1 MGKQANEAESDRV
14 DRAFNRV
21 LAAEAEAREQV
32 EECRRQAAAILA
44 AAEEQAR
51 RIASRADRRVR
62 RAHRI
67 ADAGVEGALAELHAA
82 TVEAVPENPE
92 GDALARLD
100 RAIDDLVSEIL
111 APEAG
116 SVPGEEA

>member
-32 EECRRQAAAILA
+32 AECRRQAAAILA

-51 RIASRADRRVR
+51 RITSRADRRVR

-67 ADAGVEGALAELHAA
+67 ADAGVERALAELHAA

-92 GDALARLD
+92 RDALARLD

-111 APEAG
+111 APEVS

>member
-51 RIASRADRRVR
+51 RIASRADQRIR

-67 ADAGVEGALAELHAA
+67 ADAGVERALAELRAIP
-82 TVEAVPENPE
+82 VEAVPENPE
-92 GDALARLD
+92 GDALAWLN

-116 SVPGEEA
+116 SVPGEEP